1 MVQICRK
8 HLLNRKFLQ
17 VGRIATGE
25 NCASAARMTLESG
38 ETSACT
44 ANEVILVGSVGHS
57 CIFLYRTASI
67 QGLLHV

>member
-44 ANEVILVGSVGHS
+44 ANEVIYR
-57 CIFLYRTASI
+57 FLYAMFPIELCLSNSFS
-67 QGLLHV
+67 